1 MQDDKKRVKTVKKI
15 YPQIYS
21 YILPDVSDHEGW
33 QKVGYTERK
42 DVDERIREQTQT
54 AAIKL
59 NYKKLWSA
67 SSFFSFTQKFFT
79 DKDLHKFYVK
89 NGIEQ
94 SAKQDD
100 GGFGEEWFYF
110 DGTPEVSKN
119 SSITILAVIIK
130 ALLLDARNILFVMNR
145 KMQ

>member
-67 SSFFSFTQKFFT
+67 SSFFSFTQQFFT
-79 DKDLHKFYVK
+79 DKDLHKFYV
-89 NGIEQ
+89 
-94 SAKQDD
+94 
-100 GGFGEEWFYF
+100 
-110 DGTPEVSKN
+110 
-119 SSITILAVIIK
+119 
-130 ALLLDARNILFVMNR
+130 
-145 KMQ
+145 